1 MKQIKHLE
9 DLAGKTISRVYEPDL
24 WQSELDNKFF
34 IFFTDDTFAIIE
46 AGYDAWIA
54 LDVYDYNITP
64 SRYNYRTLRALGL
77 IDDSTFAEL
86 KQQDEKEIETL
97 KKLREKYPNI

>member
-9 DLAGKTISRVYEPDL
+9 DLTGKTISRVYEPKINEPDL
-24 WQSELDNKFF
+24 GNMFF

-46 AGYDAWIA
+46 TEFETWIA
-54 LDVYDYNITP
+54 LDNYDYNITP
-64 SRYNYRTLRALGL
+64 SRYNYRILKTLDL
-77 IDDSTFAEL
+77 IDDSTFVEL